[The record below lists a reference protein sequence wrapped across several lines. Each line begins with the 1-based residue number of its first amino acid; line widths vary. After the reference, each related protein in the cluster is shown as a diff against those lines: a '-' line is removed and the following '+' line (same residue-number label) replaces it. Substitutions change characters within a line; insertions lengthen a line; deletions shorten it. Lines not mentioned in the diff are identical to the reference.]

1 MPGNADPG
9 TPMLPTDSN
18 KAFVT
23 KVQGLA
29 HHSLIES
36 RRQLTVQTVAELLRY
51 KRHDLMR
58 DSDEV
63 GAEYAVCSELS
74 GTHSTTP
81 DTGDASGAPTKV
93 IFVCLVCLPRAGGP
107 AVPWPAPNTDPPARH
122 SPSMMS
128 RVADLSRGS
137 PL

>member
-1 MPGNADPG
+1 MHGNADPG
-9 TPMLPTDSN
+9 TSMLPADSN

-36 RRQLTVQTVAELLRY
+36 RRQLTMQTVAELLRY

-58 DSDEV
+58 

-93 IFVCLVCLPRAGGP
+93 ILVCLVCLPRAGGP
-107 AVPWPAPNTDPPARH
+107 AVPWPAPCSLRPPRR
-122 SPSMMS
+122 P
-128 RVADLSRGS
+128 
-137 PL
+137 